1 MCAYKSKMRGEKR
14 ELLPGEW
21 KKDFLWGMQLDSDL
35 DEQVRCGLDGAG
47 MGQMGEDAFPVR
59 LEE

>member
-1 MCAYKSKMRGEKR
+1 MRGEKR

-47 MGQMGEDAFPVR
+47 MGQMGEDAFHVR